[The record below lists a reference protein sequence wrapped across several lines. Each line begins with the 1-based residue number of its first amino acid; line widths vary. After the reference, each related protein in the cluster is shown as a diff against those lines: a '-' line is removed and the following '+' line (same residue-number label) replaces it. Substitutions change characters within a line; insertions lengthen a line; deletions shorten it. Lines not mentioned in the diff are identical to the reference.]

1 MSLCSSVV
9 LSKIWK
15 HSDIQHELT
24 KTLKVEQKMSYSVC
38 VWVYIQDL
46 VGGKAVFPELFVGL
60 GVVLNLYSPDLGNQ
74 DSISTPTL

>member
-1 MSLCSSVV
+1 MV
-9 LSKIWK
+9 
-15 HSDIQHELT
+15 
-24 KTLKVEQKMSYSVC
+24 SYSVC
-38 VWVYIQDL
+38 VLGYIQDL